1 MKYFSEITTKNVSD
15 DFFLMK
21 ELLWYSG
28 IRNWISKRV
37 LLKKGNWKSVREKLT
52 RLILNANEWRNVP
65 SSSNEIIQQ

>member
-65 SSSNEIIQQ
+65 SSPNEIIQQ